1 MQTARGIRE
10 LRTLRAAKGSLYR
23 LRKGQRNHAGYGTM
37 TSSGLLPPLI
47 P

>member
-1 MQTARGIRE
+1 MVNA
-10 LRTLRAAKGSLYR
+10 TLESLFQRVGLNLFLFCPSIAAALVRHGR
-23 LRKGQRNHAGYGTM
+23 M